1 MSNVEQQLSVPSS
14 SAQSD
19 VTTAMEDATIQ
30 EWGIEG
36 TRSQEFSVGIFI
48 FLIISIIVFT
58 AIVIRH
64 MATGKGKRLKTGEK
78 ILFAWIFL
86 GVIAGV
92 VMGISQLL
100 YGQLL

>member
-1 MSNVEQQLSVPSS
+1 MSNLEQQLSVPSP

-19 VTTAMEDATIQ
+19 VTTAMEEEAMQ

-48 FLIISIIVFT
+48 FLIISIIVFA
-58 AIVIRH
+58 AIVVKH
-64 MATGKGKRLKTGEK
+64 MSTGKGKRLKTGEK

-86 GVIAGV
+86 GIIAGV